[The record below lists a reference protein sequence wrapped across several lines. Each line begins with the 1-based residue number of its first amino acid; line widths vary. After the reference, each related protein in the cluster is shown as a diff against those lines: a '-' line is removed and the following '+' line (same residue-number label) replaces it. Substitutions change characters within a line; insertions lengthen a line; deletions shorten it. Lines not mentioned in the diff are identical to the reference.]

1 MISTTSQRRLAARL
15 TAGMRTALRLVRV
28 PGVMFMIIAATVGF
42 VGFLP
47 EVAHRFAKLYIETE
61 DHCRFYDGAFLD
73 VNSVRNHGGT
83 KKLSQISTNLPVG
96 REIPLSPPFSKGG
109 GSGPG
114 YF

>member
-28 PGVMFMIIAATVGF
+28 PGVMFMIIAAAVGF

-47 EVAHRFAKLYIETE
+47 EVAHRFAQLYFETE
-61 DHCRFYDGAFLD
+61 DHCRFYDRAFLD

-83 KKLSQISTNLPVG
+83 KLDFVHSGGVG
-96 REIPLSPPFSKGG
+96 ERADEAVEQ
-109 GSGPG
+109 
-114 YF
+114 